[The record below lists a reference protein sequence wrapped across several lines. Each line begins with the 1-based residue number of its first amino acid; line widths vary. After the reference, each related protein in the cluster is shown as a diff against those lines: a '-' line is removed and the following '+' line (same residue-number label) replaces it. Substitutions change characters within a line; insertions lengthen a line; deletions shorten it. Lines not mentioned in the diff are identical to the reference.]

1 MLILVVC
8 VFKNL
13 IYANNYNIS
22 NILDLTIDQL
32 NVDIEFM
39 SKGKLIFVN
48 RFVYIM
54 NFNLKVE

>member
-1 MLILVVC
+1 MLILVMC

-48 RFVYIM
+48 RFV
-54 NFNLKVE
+54 